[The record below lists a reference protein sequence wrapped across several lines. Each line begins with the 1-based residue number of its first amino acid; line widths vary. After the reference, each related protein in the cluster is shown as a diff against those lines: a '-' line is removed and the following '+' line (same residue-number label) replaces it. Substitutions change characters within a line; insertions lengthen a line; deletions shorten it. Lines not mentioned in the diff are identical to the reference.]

1 MRVVGI
7 DPGTATTGY
16 GVIEESAGRLTLIA
30 FGRCAPAPNFRCP
43 AAFWICTIA

>member
-16 GVIEESAGRLTLIA
+16 GVIEETVGRLILVHYGT
-30 FGRCAPAPNFRCP
+30 
-43 AAFWICTIA
+43 ICTPPGTGTWLNV